1 MLNRRFIKPYAPPVR
16 NGSGGEGGSLASDAA
31 EILPDVLQV
40 SYDVHERTDEGHEV
54 AALMRGIMTGNL
66 QQTDRE
72 VIRGLGELAAK
83 TVQML
88 AALGSQPEAQA
99 ALAMVMS
106 SLGFN

>member
-1 MLNRRFIKPYAPPVR
+1 
-16 NGSGGEGGSLASDAA
+16 
-31 EILPDVLQV
+31 
-40 SYDVHERTDEGHEV
+40 
-54 AALMRGIMTGNL
+54 MTGNL

-106 SLGFN
+106 SLGIN